1 MGIFDNPFDLNKD
14 GRLDA
19 AESFL
24 EFMVFNEVMK
34 EDEDEDDED
43 DDWQLFASNDIGIDP
58 YDYDSYEDFADAV
71 RDEL

>member
-24 EFMVFNEVMK
+24 EFMVFNEVMNEDGEEADEK
-34 EDEDEDDED
+34 ESWFGDIDD
-43 DDWQLFASNDIGIDP
+43 L
-58 YDYDSYEDFADAV
+58 
-71 RDEL
+71 